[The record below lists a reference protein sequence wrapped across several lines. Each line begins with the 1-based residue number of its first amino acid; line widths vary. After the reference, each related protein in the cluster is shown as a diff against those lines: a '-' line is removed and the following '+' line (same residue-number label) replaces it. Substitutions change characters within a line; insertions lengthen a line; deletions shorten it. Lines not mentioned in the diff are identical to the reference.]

1 MADKKLISAND
12 LFSIVNEGAQS
23 QTNKAITPENFASIF
38 QNTPEESKLSWMD
51 VPVQAVTNAPQ
62 SAINFGKGI
71 YEAVTHP
78 LETGKNVLDIAAGG
92 LKNVTPK
99 VIADLIDRLDQH
111 PEAINQAV
119 EKANQVGQF
128 YKERYGSGEGFK
140 QALAQDPVGVA
151 SDISALLSGGGSL
164 ASKLGVPS
172 KIVSGIQTA
181 ADITN
186 PITATTKLATAVGKP
201 ALGMLTG
208 TGPENIANAAKSG
221 FAGDKSFGQHLRGE
235 APINEPLLNAKENLN
250 VMRQNKSNAYRSG
263 FVDISKDKS
272 VLDFKDIDKALL
284 DAKKEVRYGT
294 KVKDDIANAHIDA
307 IEQEI
312 KDWKSSSPSIYH
324 TPEGLDALKQRIGA
338 INQRVPYEEQ
348 NANRVGGNLYNSI
361 KGTISTQAP
370 KYAEVMKD
378 YAEASD
384 QIHEIERALSLGNR
398 ASADTAI
405 RKLQSLTRNNVNTNY
420 GNRLSLAQQLEKE
433 GGKPFINA
441 LSGQAL
447 SSTTARGLAGT
458 LEGATGIA
466 SFANPAYLAAI
477 PFQTPR
483 LVGEAL
489 YAGGK
494 VARKGADVASKV
506 NKYSNVKINPTN
518 MNRLADLLNANEKI
532 KEEQ

>member
-1 MADKKLISAND
+1 MADKKTISAND
-12 LFSIVNEGAQS
+12 LFSIVNEGVEP
-23 QTNKAITPENFASIF
+23 QTNKKITPENFSSIF

-51 VPVQAVTNAPQ
+51 VPVQAITNAPQ
-62 SAINFGKGI
+62 SAVNFGKGI

-78 LETGKNVLDIAAGG
+78 IETGKNVLDIAAGG
-92 LKNVTPK
+92 FKNVTPK

-119 EKANQVGQF
+119 EKANQVGKF

-186 PITATTKLATAVGKP
+186 PITATTKAATAVGKP

-208 TGPENIANAAKSG
+208 TGPENISNAAKSG
-221 FAGDKSFGQHLRGE
+221 FAGDTSFAQHLRGE

-272 VLDFKDIDKALL
+272 VLDFKDIDKALR

-294 KVKDDIANAHIDA
+294 KVKDDVANAHIDA

-312 KDWKSSSPSIYH
+312 NDWKSSNPSIYH

-348 NANRVGGNLYNSI
+348 NANRVGGNLYNAI

-370 KYAEVMKD
+370 KYSEVMKD

-466 SFANPAYLAAI
+466 SFANPSYLLAL

-494 VARKGADVASKV
+494 VARKGSDIAEKV
-506 NKYSNVKINPTN
+506 NKYSNVKVNPTN
-518 MNRLADLLNANEKI
+518 INRLADLLNANERI